1 MKHWQR
7 VITLLL
13 VIAILGIS
21 LVISGC
27 GKSSDESSKSEES
40 QIIEVSRGT
49 LLTTVSAIGSISM
62 PNQANLTFGSSG
74 AVSEVRVV
82 FGETVKEGQV
92 LARLDTSSL
101 ERAVTQA
108 EASLRTAQINLE
120 KAKEPYSAADIAK
133 AEAAVES
140 AKATLAAAE
149 DALAEAKDP
158 YSATDIA
165 KAEAAVE
172 SAKATLASAEDALE
186 EAINPYSAADIAK
199 AEAVVE
205 SAKATLASAED
216 ALEEAKNPYSDLDI
230 ANAEAAVRD
239 ARVALENAQR
249 SLIVAQQNGEISIT
263 DAENSLSDAE
273 ETYNDFVRANIANLT
288 VPNIAEQKDRLWG
301 NVEKARKDLE
311 IAETQ
316 AASSIKTA
324 VNNVT
329 KAEETLRNAEEN
341 LAEMKADPVLV
352 QQKKSQVATARAALA
367 KAEEDLAERKAG
379 PDPHEV
385 ELKQIQVDNAQ
396 VALEDSL
403 EWLEEATIVAPF
415 DGVVAN
421 VAKLSS

>member
-140 AKATLAAAE
+140 AKATLA
-149 DALAEAKDP
+149 
-158 YSATDIA
+158 
-165 KAEAAVE
+165 
-172 SAKATLASAEDALE
+172 
-186 EAINPYSAADIAK
+186 
-199 AEAVVE
+199 
-205 SAKATLASAED
+205 SAED

-249 SLIVAQQNGEISIT
+249 SLVVAQQNGEISIT